1 MRKIWDIHG
10 GVHPP
15 ENKTQSTQTHIVSIP
30 LPSEIILPLN
40 QHIGAPSLPSCE
52 VGQYILKG
60 QLIANAQGFISAPV
74 HASTSGTVVA
84 IEDRL
89 IPHSSGMKALCI
101 VIKPDNKD
109 IWITR
114 ETCDDYTTL
123 DTQTLVEKIRNA
135 GITGLGG
142 AGFPTSVKLQPKAN
156 QPIDTLI
163 INGTECEPYITADD
177 VLMRERAAE
186 IIAGTQLL
194 AFILGQPKTI
204 LIGIE
209 DNKPEAIAAMALALS
224 EAKTATNNNINN
236 SNIHIVSFPTKYPSG
251 GEKQLIQILTGK
263 EVISGKIP
271 ADIGIV
277 VQNVGTALAAYRA
290 VIFGEP
296 LVSRVT
302 TVVGEALTTQQNI
315 DVLIGTPIQH
325 ILDLH
330 GYQQKRSAR
339 LILGGPMMGFA
350 MENTEIPVVKT
361 TNCVLAPSHQEMP
374 EPPPAQACI
383 RCGMCEQACP
393 AHLLPQQLFWFSQ
406 SEDFDKLESHNLFDC
421 IECGACSYVCPSS
434 IPLVQYY
441 RASKGTIRQLNTEKQ
456 KSDRARERF
465 ELRQERIAKAEAEK
479 EAKRQAR
486 KLAAEQAKLKM
497 ADKAKQNDV
506 INSSEKPVPTDQK
519 VESPITKQ
527 TIPTEKIVDPN
538 IQLAKLERALSSA
551 QSRLDRSKTQ
561 LHDAKHADEPADEK
575 RLGVLEA
582 RIKEAEQKVN
592 DSKEKLAAHKNT
604 VNTQTDTVSPAAASV
619 MEKLSVSPIEKQEK
633 SISTIKKRIATAKE
647 KRAEAIAEQKPTAD
661 ALQQG
666 VEKLE
671 EKLHTAQTELATLKA
686 NATSTQ
692 QLTNN
697 TSTIEPVTLSA
708 AESAIIKAQTKA
720 EAAANM
726 TPEQKQ
732 LAQVESL
739 KGRLEK
745 AQERLRKAEEENNEH
760 VDAFRAAAEKLE
772 IKLADLTKP

>member
-15 ENKTQSTQTHIVSIP
+15 ENKTQSTQTHIASIP
-30 LPSEIILPLN
+30 LPNEIILPLN

-52 VGQYILKG
+52 VGQHVLKG

-74 HASTSGTVVA
+74 HASTSGTITA

-89 IPHSSGMKALCI
+89 IPHSSGMKALCV
-101 VIKPDNKD
+101 VIKPDNKET
-109 IWITR
+109 WITR

-123 DTQTLVEKIRNA
+123 DTHTLVEKIRNA

-163 INGTECEPYITADD
+163 LNGTECEPYITADD
-177 VLMRERAAE
+177 ILMRERAAE

-209 DNKPEAIAAMALALS
+209 DNKPEAIAAMKLALS
-224 EAKTATNNNINN
+224 EAKATTDSHID
-236 SNIHIVSFPTKYPSG
+236 IVSFPTKYPSG

-290 VIFGEP
+290 VAFGEP

-302 TVVGEALTTQQNI
+302 TVVGESLTTQQNI
-315 DVLIGTPIQH
+315 DVLIGTPVQH

-330 GYQQKRSAR
+330 GYQQKHSAR

-374 EPPPAQACI
+374 APPPAQACI

-441 RASKGTIRQLNTEKQ
+441 RASKGTIRQLNEEKQ

-497 ADKAKQNDV
+497 AEKAKQNDAA
-506 INSSEKPVPTDQK
+506 NSSEQPASTMQQTTQTAPAEK
-519 VESPITKQ
+519 V
-527 TIPTEKIVDPN
+527 VDPN

-551 QSRLDRSKTQ
+551 ESRLARSKTQ
-561 LHDAKHADEPADEK
+561 LHDAKNADEPADEK

-604 VNTQTDTVSPAAASV
+604 ANTPTDTTSPAAASV
-619 MEKLSVSPIEKQEK
+619 VEKLTISPIEKQEK
-633 SISTIKKRIATAKE
+633 SISTIEKRIATAKE
-647 KRAEAIAEQKPTAD
+647 KLAEAIAEQKPTAD
-661 ALQQG
+661 ALRQG

-671 EKLHTAQTELATLKA
+671 EKLHTAQTELAALQA
-686 NATSTQ
+686 NAASTQ
-692 QLTNN
+692 SST
-697 TSTIEPVTLSA
+697 TIEPVVLSA
-708 AESAIIKAQTKA
+708 AESAIAKAQAKA
-720 EAAANM
+720 EAAASM
-726 TPEQKQ
+726 SPEQKQ
-732 LAQVESL
+732 LAQIEAL

-745 AQERLRKAEEENNEH
+745 AQERLRKAEEDNSEH

-772 IKLADLTKP
+772 TKLADLTKS

>member
-15 ENKTQSTQTHIVSIP
+15 ENKTQSTQTHIASIP
-30 LPSEIILPLN
+30 LPNEIILPLN

-52 VGQYILKG
+52 VGQHVLKG
-60 QLIANAQGFISAPV
+60 QLIANAQGFVSAPV
-74 HASTSGTVVA
+74 HASTSGTITA

-89 IPHSSGMKALCI
+89 IPHSSGMKALCV
-101 VIKPDNKD
+101 VIKPDNKET
-109 IWITR
+109 WITR

-123 DTQTLVEKIRNA
+123 DTHTLVEKIRNA

-163 INGTECEPYITADD
+163 LNGTECEPYITADD
-177 VLMRERAAE
+177 ILMRERAAE

-209 DNKPEAIAAMALALS
+209 DNKPEAIAAMKLALS
-224 EAKTATNNNINN
+224 EAKATTDSHID
-236 SNIHIVSFPTKYPSG
+236 IVSFPTKYPSG

-290 VIFGEP
+290 VAFGEP

-302 TVVGEALTTQQNI
+302 TVVGESLTTQQNI
-315 DVLIGTPIQH
+315 DVLIGTPVQH

-330 GYQQKRSAR
+330 GYQQKHSAR

-374 EPPPAQACI
+374 APPPAQACI

-441 RASKGTIRQLNTEKQ
+441 RASKGTIRQLNEEKQ

-497 ADKAKQNDV
+497 AEKAKQNDAA
-506 INSSEKPVPTDQK
+506 NSSEQPASTMQQTTQTAPAEK
-519 VESPITKQ
+519 V
-527 TIPTEKIVDPN
+527 VDPN

-551 QSRLDRSKTQ
+551 ESRLARSKTQ
-561 LHDAKHADEPADEK
+561 LHDAKNADEPADEK

-604 VNTQTDTVSPAAASV
+604 ANTPTDTTSPAAASV
-619 MEKLSVSPIEKQEK
+619 VEKLTISPIEKQEK
-633 SISTIKKRIATAKE
+633 SISTIEKRIATAKE
-647 KRAEAIAEQKPTAD
+647 KLAEAIAEQKPTAD
-661 ALQQG
+661 ALRQG

-671 EKLHTAQTELATLKA
+671 EKLHTAQTELAALQA
-686 NATSTQ
+686 NAASTQ
-692 QLTNN
+692 SST
-697 TSTIEPVTLSA
+697 TIEPVVLSA
-708 AESAIIKAQTKA
+708 AESAIAKAQAKA
-720 EAAANM
+720 EAAASM
-726 TPEQKQ
+726 SPEQKQ
-732 LAQVESL
+732 LAQIEAL

-745 AQERLRKAEEENNEH
+745 AQERLRKAEEDNSEH

-772 IKLADLTKP
+772 TKLADLTKS

>member
-15 ENKTQSTQTHIVSIP
+15 ENKTQSTQTCIASIP
-30 LPSEIILPLN
+30 LPNEIILPLN
-40 QHIGAPSLPSCE
+40 QHIGAPSLPSCD
-52 VGQYILKG
+52 VGQHVLKG
-60 QLIANAQGFISAPV
+60 QLIANAQGFVSAPV
-74 HASTSGTVVA
+74 HASTSGTITA

-101 VIKPDNKD
+101 VIKPDNKET
-109 IWITR
+109 WITR
-114 ETCDDYTTL
+114 ETCDDYTQL
-123 DTQTLVEKIRNA
+123 DAQTLVEIIRNA

-156 QPIDTLI
+156 QSIDTLI
-163 INGTECEPYITADD
+163 LNGTECEPYITADD
-177 VLMRERAAE
+177 ILMRERAAD

-209 DNKPEAIAAMALALS
+209 DNKPEAIAAMKLALS
-224 EAKTATNNNINN
+224 EAKTI
-236 SNIHIVSFPTKYPSG
+236 SDSHIDIVSFPTKYPSG

-290 VIFGEP
+290 VTFGEP

-325 ILDLH
+325 ILELH
-330 GYQQKRSAR
+330 GYQQKHSSR

-361 TNCVLAPSHQEMP
+361 TNCILAPNHQEMP
-374 EPPPAQACI
+374 APPPAQACI

-406 SEDFDKLESHNLFDC
+406 SEDFDKLESHHLFDC

-441 RASKGTIRQLNTEKQ
+441 RASKGTIRQLNEEKQ

-465 ELRQERIAKAEAEK
+465 ELRQERITKAEAEK

-497 ADKAKQNDV
+497 AEKAKQNDAV
-506 INSSEKPVPTDQK
+506 NASEKSAPTTQQATTQSSSSEKV
-519 VESPITKQ
+519 I
-527 TIPTEKIVDPN
+527 DPN
-538 IQLAKLERALSSA
+538 VQLAKLERALSSA
-551 QSRLDRSKTQ
+551 ESRLARSKTQ
-561 LHDAKHADEPADEK
+561 LHEAKHADEPADEK

-592 DSKEKLAAHKNT
+592 DSKEKLTLHKNSA
-604 VNTQTDTVSPAAASV
+604 NAH
-619 MEKLSVSPIEKQEK
+619 SVSPVAANVIEKLNISPVQKQQK
-633 SISTIKKRIATAKE
+633 SISTLEKRIATAKE
-647 KRAEAIAEQKPTAD
+647 KLAEAIAEQKPTVS

-671 EKLHTAQTELATLKA
+671 EKLHTAHDELATLQA
-686 NATSTQ
+686 NSSSSQ
-692 QLTNN
+692 QSADN
-697 TSTIEPVTLSA
+697 TSTTKPTTLSA
-708 AESAIIKAQTKA
+708 AESAIAKAQAKA
-720 EAAANM
+720 EATASM

-732 LAQVESL
+732 LAQIEAL

-745 AQERLRKAEEENNEH
+745 AKERLRKAEEENSEH
-760 VDAFRAAAEKLE
+760 VDAFRTAADKLE
-772 IKLADLTKP
+772 TKLADLTKP

>member
-15 ENKTQSTQTHIVSIP
+15 ENKTQSTQTHIASIP
-30 LPSEIILPLN
+30 LPNEIILPLN

-52 VGQYILKG
+52 VGQHVLKG
-60 QLIANAQGFISAPV
+60 QLIANAQGFVSAPV
-74 HASTSGTVVA
+74 HASTSGTITA

-89 IPHSSGMKALCI
+89 IPHSSGMKALCV
-101 VIKPDNKD
+101 VIKPDNKET
-109 IWITR
+109 WITR

-123 DTQTLVEKIRNA
+123 DTHTLVEKIRNA

-163 INGTECEPYITADD
+163 LNGTECEPYITADD

-209 DNKPEAIAAMALALS
+209 DNKPEAIAAMKLALS
-224 EAKTATNNNINN
+224 EAKATTDSHID
-236 SNIHIVSFPTKYPSG
+236 IVSFPTKYPSG

-290 VIFGEP
+290 VTFGEP

-302 TVVGEALTTQQNI
+302 TVVGESLTTQQNI

-330 GYQQKRSAR
+330 GYQQKHSAR

-374 EPPPAQACI
+374 APPPAQACI

-441 RASKGTIRQLNTEKQ
+441 RASKGTIRQLNEEKQ

-497 ADKAKQNDV
+497 AEKAKQNDAA
-506 INSSEKPVPTDQK
+506 NSSEQPASTTQQTTQTAPAEK
-519 VESPITKQ
+519 V
-527 TIPTEKIVDPN
+527 VDPN

-551 QSRLDRSKTQ
+551 ESRLARSKTQ
-561 LHDAKHADEPADEK
+561 LHDAKNADEPADEK

-604 VNTQTDTVSPAAASV
+604 ANTPTDTLSSAAV
-619 MEKLSVSPIEKQEK
+619 NVVEKLTISPIEKQEK
-633 SISTIKKRIATAKE
+633 SISTIEKRIATAKE
-647 KRAEAIAEQKPTAD
+647 KLAEAIAEQKPTAD
-661 ALQQG
+661 ALRQG

-671 EKLHTAQTELATLKA
+671 EKLHTAQTELAALQA
-686 NATSTQ
+686 NTASTQ
-692 QLTNN
+692 SST
-697 TSTIEPVTLSA
+697 TIEPVALSA
-708 AESAIIKAQTKA
+708 AESAIAKAQAKA
-720 EAAANM
+720 EAAASM
-726 TPEQKQ
+726 SPEQKQ
-732 LAQVESL
+732 LAQIEAL

-745 AQERLRKAEEENNEH
+745 AQERLRKAEEDNSEH

-772 IKLADLTKP
+772 TKLADLTKS

>member
-15 ENKTQSTQTHIVSIP
+15 ENKTQSTQTHIASIP
-30 LPSEIILPLN
+30 LPNEIILPLN

-52 VGQYILKG
+52 VGQHVLKG
-60 QLIANAQGFISAPV
+60 QLIANAQGFVSAPV
-74 HASTSGTVVA
+74 HASTSGTITA

-89 IPHSSGMKALCI
+89 IPHSSGMKALCV
-101 VIKPDNKD
+101 VIKPDNKET
-109 IWITR
+109 WITR

-123 DTQTLVEKIRNA
+123 DTHTLVEKIRNA

-163 INGTECEPYITADD
+163 LNGTECEPYITADD
-177 VLMRERAAE
+177 ILMRERAAE

-209 DNKPEAIAAMALALS
+209 DNKPEAIAAMKLALS
-224 EAKTATNNNINN
+224 EAKATTDSHID
-236 SNIHIVSFPTKYPSG
+236 IVSFPTKYPSG

-290 VIFGEP
+290 VTFGEP

-302 TVVGEALTTQQNI
+302 TVVGESLTTQQNI

-330 GYQQKRSAR
+330 GYQQKHSAR

-374 EPPPAQACI
+374 APPPAQACI

-441 RASKGTIRQLNTEKQ
+441 RASKGTIRQLNEEKQ

-497 ADKAKQNDV
+497 AEKAKQNDAA
-506 INSSEKPVPTDQK
+506 NSSEQPASTTQQTTQIAPAEK
-519 VESPITKQ
+519 V
-527 TIPTEKIVDPN
+527 VDPN

-551 QSRLDRSKTQ
+551 ESRLARSKTQ
-561 LHDAKHADEPADEK
+561 LHDAKNADEPADEK

-604 VNTQTDTVSPAAASV
+604 ANTPTDTLSSAAV
-619 MEKLSVSPIEKQEK
+619 NVVEKLTISPIEKQEK
-633 SISTIKKRIATAKE
+633 SISTIEKRIATAKE
-647 KRAEAIAEQKPTAD
+647 KLAEAIAEQKPTAD
-661 ALQQG
+661 ALRQG

-671 EKLHTAQTELATLKA
+671 EKLHTAQTELAALQA
-686 NATSTQ
+686 DAASTQ
-692 QLTNN
+692 SST
-697 TSTIEPVTLSA
+697 TIEPVALSA
-708 AESAIIKAQTKA
+708 AESAIAKAQAKA
-720 EAAANM
+720 EAAASM
-726 TPEQKQ
+726 SPEQKQ
-732 LAQVESL
+732 LAQIEAL

-745 AQERLRKAEEENNEH
+745 AQERLRKAEEDNSEH

-772 IKLADLTKP
+772 TKLADLTKS

>member
-15 ENKTQSTQTHIVSIP
+15 ENKTQSTQTHIASIP
-30 LPSEIILPLN
+30 LPNEIILPLN

-52 VGQYILKG
+52 VGQHVLKG

-74 HASTSGTVVA
+74 HASTSGTITA

-89 IPHSSGMKALCI
+89 IPHSSGMKALCV
-101 VIKPDNKD
+101 VIKPDNKET
-109 IWITR
+109 WITR

-123 DTQTLVEKIRNA
+123 DTHTLVEKIRNA

-163 INGTECEPYITADD
+163 LNGTECEPYITADD
-177 VLMRERAAE
+177 ILMRERAAE

-209 DNKPEAIAAMALALS
+209 DNKPEAIAAMKLALS
-224 EAKTATNNNINN
+224 EAKATTDSHID
-236 SNIHIVSFPTKYPSG
+236 IVSFPTKYPSG

-290 VIFGEP
+290 VAFGEP

-302 TVVGEALTTQQNI
+302 TVVGESLTTQQNI
-315 DVLIGTPIQH
+315 DVLIGTPVQH

-330 GYQQKRSAR
+330 GYQQKHSAR

-374 EPPPAQACI
+374 APPPAQACI

-441 RASKGTIRQLNTEKQ
+441 RASKGTIRQLNEEKQ

-497 ADKAKQNDV
+497 AEKAKQNDAA
-506 INSSEKPVPTDQK
+506 NSSEQPASTMQQTTQTAPAEK
-519 VESPITKQ
+519 V
-527 TIPTEKIVDPN
+527 VDPN

-551 QSRLDRSKTQ
+551 ESRLARSKTQ
-561 LHDAKHADEPADEK
+561 LHDAKNADEPADEK

-604 VNTQTDTVSPAAASV
+604 ANTPTDTTSPAAASV
-619 MEKLSVSPIEKQEK
+619 VEKLTISPIEKQEK
-633 SISTIKKRIATAKE
+633 SISTIEKRIATAKE
-647 KRAEAIAEQKPTAD
+647 KLAEAIAEQKPTAD
-661 ALQQG
+661 ALRQG

-671 EKLHTAQTELATLKA
+671 EKLHTAQTELAALQA
-686 NATSTQ
+686 NAASTQ
-692 QLTNN
+692 SST
-697 TSTIEPVTLSA
+697 TIEPVVLSA
-708 AESAIIKAQTKA
+708 AESAIAKAQAKA
-720 EAAANM
+720 EAAASM
-726 TPEQKQ
+726 SPEQKQ
-732 LAQVESL
+732 LAQIEAL

-745 AQERLRKAEEENNEH
+745 AQERLRKAEEDNSEH

-772 IKLADLTKP
+772 TKLADLTKP